1 MCVCVEDGTGLWLEM
16 KKGREALGELIEI
29 EVGEMGEGERGNHD
43 GEDNK
48 IIYNNI
54 DA

>member
-29 EVGEMGEGERGNHD
+29 EVGERGR
-43 GEDNK
+43 GREATMMVK
-48 IIYNNI
+48 IINNL
-54 DA
+54 